1 MRFSVRGSGG
11 YHDVPP
17 TRVCEKKKL
26 QRDGID
32 SVAMPG
38 SCSHTNKKH
47 ELSPQ
52 GKTSV

>member
-17 TRVCEKKKL
+17 TGACEKKQ
-26 QRDGID
+26 QRDGVN
-32 SVAMPG
+32 SVKMPAT
-38 SCSHTNKKH
+38 CSHTNKNH

-52 GKTSV
+52 GKSGV